1 MPPEESSVPVLPCRH
16 AMSPP
21 PPWEVAW
28 PLSLLSVL
36 FPEVGGRLPL
46 SPGQSPP
53 SPQGR
58 EGMSPVIMGL
68 VSHLLLAGGY
78 SLSECCLL
86 TLGSWGEGERVLP

>member
-1 MPPEESSVPVLPCRH
+1 MGRADGLMRQPLSLSSRTDMRCPP
-16 AMSPP
+16 SPG
-21 PPWEVAW
+21 EVAW

-78 SLSECCLL
+78 SLPEHCLL
-86 TLGSWGEGERVLP
+86 PLSSWGRG